1 MSQIRH
7 KFVAVE
13 SGPSL
18 AALTDDE
25 LLRRLF
31 DLLRQSRRVESD
43 LVAHIGE
50 VDQRRLYVREA
61 CTSMFAYCTDILHLS
76 EAEAY
81 LRISV
86 ARAAR
91 EHPLLLVML
100 ADGGLHLSGIAKL
113 APHLTHENRDALLA
127 RATHCSKREIV
138 ELVAEIAPREEAPT
152 LVRPLP
158 AESPARVELQC
169 AQVLAPA
176 AKVVPNAIAATSNA
190 LPSSSERS
198 GAELRPDGVRST
210 SEDFDQQRLAPEAT
224 SCGHVSTASPAAT
237 VEPLGA
243 SRYRIH
249 FTASA
254 TLHRKLERLRA
265 LSRSEVPDGDLA
277 AVIERAVTEKLERLE
292 ARRYAKTRI
301 RKRLSETRTAPS
313 SRHVPA
319 AVKRAVNEHDG
330 DQCSYVSESGRRRSE
345 RARLEYHHRHPFGLG
360 GDHSPGNTR
369 LMCRPHNLYLAE
381 LDYGRKV
388 MARFRNVAGRRNPNA
403 RGT

>member
-1 MSQIRH
+1 
-7 KFVAVE
+7 VE
-13 SGPSL
+13 SGLSL

-61 CTSMFAYCTDILHLS
+61 CTSMFAYCTGILHLS

-138 ELVAEIAPREEAPT
+138 ELVAEIAPRQEAPT
-152 LVRPLP
+152 LVRPL
-158 AESPARVELQC
+158 SPARVEL
-169 AQVLAPA
+169 
-176 AKVVPNAIAATSNA
+176 
-190 LPSSSERS
+190 PSSNERS
-198 GAELRPDGVRST
+198 GAELRPDGVRSI
-210 SEDFDQQRLAPEAT
+210 SEGFDQPRLAPEAT
-224 SCGHVSTASPAAT
+224 SCGHVSTASPAAR
-237 VEPLGA
+237 VEPLGS

-254 TLHRKLERLRA
+254 TLHHKLERLRA
-265 LSRSEVPDGDLA
+265 LSRPEVPDGDLA

-301 RKRLSETRTAPS
+301 RKTLSETRTAPS

-330 DQCSYVSESGRRRSE
+330 DQCSYVSESGRRCSE

-360 GDHSPGNTR
+360 GDHSLGNIR

-381 LDYGRKV
+381 LDYGRKA
-388 MARFRNVAGRRNPNA
+388 MARFRNVAGWRNPNA